1 MREHEKDADLHK
13 IDWLTVFGESVTKKQ
28 QKKSLLPALETGKRL
43 SHISSLLGL
52 LRGDQDRDE
61 RCHATVRRI

>member
-1 MREHEKDADLHK
+1 MKN
-13 IDWLTVFGESVTKKQ
+13 DWLTVFGEGVTKKQ

-43 SHISSLLGL
+43 SRISSLLGL

-61 RCHATVRRI
+61 